1 MNKKYAFTKQEEQQV
16 KSLPIEVNRRFQ
28 MARKMHTDEFLRYVA
43 IPLFGIR
50 SRHNNR
56 TKIYGLCAGSGQP

>member
-43 IPLFGIR
+43 IPLF
-50 SRHNNR
+50 
-56 TKIYGLCAGSGQP
+56 